1 MSTTRD
7 YLKEL
12 SDLFVSDLHASQY
25 YRNLTPAERADV
37 DQRLARDA
45 AEGFLPLVPGALE
58 VDLER
63 LDEAIADRLGVEMPE
78 CVKALLREVDGFVEN
93 GTTLYSMDTELLAED
108 TGWRPG
114 IAAENQKAWIEFP
127 ELSHRW
133 LLVGDN
139 ELSFF
144 AYDLVRGEF
153 WALDRYSPLD
163 KQHRFNDGDDLLRFL
178 LRTALRIAGTEP
190 APKRLGE
197 DG

>member
-1 MSTTRD
+1 MPTIHD

-25 YRNLTPAERADV
+25 YRNLPPAERAGV

-45 AEGFLPLVPGALE
+45 AAGFLPLVPGALE
-58 VDLER
+58 ADLEL
-63 LDEAIADRLGVEMPE
+63 LDEAIAKCLGIEMPG
-78 CVKALLREVDGFVEN
+78 CVKAMLRQVDGFEEN
-93 GTTLYSMDTELLAED
+93 GTTLYSVDTGLLKETD
-108 TGWRPG
+108 GWRPG
-114 IAAENQKAWIEFP
+114 IVGQNQMFWIEFP

-153 WALDRYSPLD
+153 WALDRYGLD

-178 LRTALRIAGTEP
+178 LRTALRIPETAP
-190 APKRLGE
+190 DPKRLGE
-197 DG
+197 EE